1 MTKKKVQLLC
11 VSVLGLLIL
20 CGTSI
25 PSYAS
30 TNKNSNIHLNL
41 KNHTT
46 FHNSIA
52 SKIDNSR
59 KFTEENYKELVKTIK
74 INSSTAFVGDKI
86 FISAETINNV
96 KLKEFNIYYTTK
108 TGSVMDTLKLEYN
121 FSTNRYEGTIN
132 VIDKMINEVV
142 FLDSFYAVDFDGNE
156 HYDTVSVVGDSAFYV
171 LDKNNIGWNKV
182 DNFWFYINSNKNI
195 HKGWL
200 LDSGKWYYL
209 GTDGFMQTGWI
220 TVNNIQYYLYSNGSM
235 ASNTW
240 IDDYYV
246 GNSGE
251 KYINRWIG
259 DYYCGSDGKYVK
271 NQWVSDYYCDS
282 NGKYVKNKW
291 VGDYYCNSNGKY
303 VKNQWVG
310 DYYCG
315 SDGKYVK
322 NQWVKTSGKWYY
334 CDNNGKYLKNTSEL
348 INNKYYTFDATGV
361 CINP

>member
-1 MTKKKVQLLC
+1 MIKKKVQLLC

-20 CGTSI
+20 GGTSI

-30 TNKNSNIHLNL
+30 TNKSSNLHLNL
-41 KNHTT
+41 KNQTT
-46 FHNSIA
+46 LHNNIN
-52 SKIDNSR
+52 SKINNG
-59 KFTEENYKELVKTIK
+59 KNFNEENYKVLVKTIK
-74 INSSTAFVGDKI
+74 INSSTTFVGDKI
-86 FISAETINNV
+86 LISAETINNI

-108 TGSVMDTLKLEYN
+108 TGSVMDTLKLKYN
-121 FSTNRYEGTIN
+121 PSTNRYEGTIN
-132 VIDKMINEVV
+132 IIDKMINEVV
-142 FLDSFYAVDFDGNE
+142 FLDSFYAIDFDGNDY
-156 HYDTVSVVGDSAFYV
+156 YDIVADPAFYV

-182 DNFWFYINSNKNI
+182 DDFWFYINSNKNI

-220 TVNNIQYYLYSNGSM
+220 TVDNTQYYLHSNGSM

-240 IDDYYV
+240 IGDYYV

-251 KYINRWIG
+251 KYIN
-259 DYYCGSDGKYVK
+259 K
-271 NQWVSDYYCDS
+271 
-282 NGKYVKNKW
+282 
-291 VGDYYCNSNGKY
+291 
-303 VKNQWVG
+303 WVG

-322 NQWVKTSGKWYY
+322 NTWVKTSGKWYY
-334 CDNNGKYLKNTSEL
+334 CDNNGKYLKNTSKL
-348 INNKYYTFDATGV
+348 INNKYYTFDANGV